1 MSGDTSDSSD
11 DSDGK
16 SNKHQTVKH
25 QITNGKSHLCTFLE
39 EFIVILKTTWV
50 IRQVGN

>member
-16 SNKHQTVKH
+16 TNEKARTVEH
-25 QITNGKSHLCTFLE
+25 QITNGKSNLRFDHE
-39 EFIVILKTTWV
+39 
-50 IRQVGN
+50 